1 MRTSGR
7 SSTPF
12 STRRKYGVIYADPP
26 WSFRNWSAKGT
37 GRNAVS
43 HYDCL
48 DFPSLAALPIADLAA
63 DDCALFLWVTD
74 PLLPRG
80 LELLKAWGFE
90 YKTVAFYW
98 VKLNSAAQHDAHY
111 FTGLGYWTRANPEQ
125 CLLATRGK
133 PSRRAKDV
141 RRLVVE
147 KRREHSRKP
156 DCVRERIERLV
167 AGPYLELFGR
177 QTKRGWDCWGNQRSL
192 FDRGSVATRRQSS
205 RLVEAP
211 SLTL

>member
-7 SSTPF
+7 NFTRF
-12 STRRKYGVIYADPP
+12 STRRKYGAIYADPP

-48 DFPSLAALPIADLAA
+48 DFSALSALPIAELAA

-98 VKLNSAAQHDAHY
+98 VKLNSAAKHDADF

-125 CLLATRGK
+125 CLLATRGRPARK
-133 PSRRAKDV
+133 AKDV
-141 RRLVVE
+141 RRLVIE

-167 AGPYLELFGR
+167 AGPYLELFAR
-177 QTKRGWDCWGNQRSL
+177 QTRRGWDCWGNQKAL
-192 FDRGSVATRRQSS
+192 FDRGSVTTRRQPS
-205 RLVEAP
+205 RLIEAA
-211 SLTL
+211 TLLP